1 MFVVFYIKRSSP
13 LISAGVL
20 SSEGLCSSHLAL
32 SRQLTSAAD
41 ARHALVIVKVSLQ

>member
-20 SSEGLCSSHLAL
+20 NSDGLFLLSVCSSF
-32 SRQLTSAAD
+32 
-41 ARHALVIVKVSLQ
+41 VEKC